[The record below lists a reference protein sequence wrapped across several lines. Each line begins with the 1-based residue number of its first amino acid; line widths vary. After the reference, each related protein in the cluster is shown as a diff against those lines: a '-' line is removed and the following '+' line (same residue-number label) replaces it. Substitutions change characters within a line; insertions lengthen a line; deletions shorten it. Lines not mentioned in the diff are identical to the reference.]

1 MEIHLRMEWTKEGE
15 KKSLRME
22 NVTATF
28 KKGKKED
35 LWTS

>member
-1 MEIHLRMEWTKEGE
+1 
-15 KKSLRME
+15 ME

-35 LWTS
+35 LGNCGPVSLSLVPGKAME